1 MHRGQIRA
9 REWRERLRREER
21 EMHGLM
27 KEYREG
33 TLLTRV
39 YAYQG
44 PREGEEEG
52 EEGEGRRREGKRPS
66 EEEMLG
72 VACMLTTCKF
82 RYDLAMK
89 VSGESGYGSSI

>member
-1 MHRGQIRA
+1 
-9 REWRERLRREER
+9 
-21 EMHGLM
+21 MHGLM

-44 PREGEEEG
+44 PREEEEEG
-52 EEGEGRRREGKRPS
+52 EEGEGRKREGKRPS

-89 VSGESGYGSSI
+89 VSGEPGYGNSI